1 MTARVAVV
9 DVGSNSVRLLLL
21 DRLTPDGAEG
31 PRRTTVTGLRRGAAA
46 DGAVAPDAL
55 ARLDAC
61 LAGYADAIRDAG
73 APPVVAVGTAAVR
86 EAPNADAIAALIRQ
100 RLGAELFVAPGERE
114 AALAFTGARMAL
126 GPDAGPCRVID
137 IGGASTEV
145 VQGDGAGPAHLVSLP
160 LGVVRHADASVAEA
174 RADAVRLVRAATGD
188 FPSGGPVVGLA
199 GTVTQAAALVL
210 GYYDPVA
217 IHRMRLSVAQIEQV
231 LQRSAAVDLEARK
244 AIPGMHPDR
253 ADVIVNGLAILLGA
267 LEALGADEV
276 VVSERDILDGI
287 AADPLLVP
295 TALTE

>member
-21 DRLTPDGAEG
+21 ERLTSDGAEG
-31 PRRTTVTGLRRGAAA
+31 PRITTVTGLRREAAP
-46 DGAVAPDAL
+46 DGAVAPGAL

-61 LAGYADAIRDAG
+61 LARYAEAIRDAG

-86 EAPNADAIAALIRQ
+86 EAPNAEAIADVIHR
-100 RLGAELFVAPGERE
+100 RLSTDLVIATGERE
-114 AALAFTGARMAL
+114 AGLAFAGARMAL
-126 GPDAGPCRVID
+126 GSDAGPCRVID

-145 VQGDGAGPAHLVSLP
+145 VQGDSSGPAHLVSLP
-160 LGVVRHADASVAEA
+160 LGVVRHAGLTVAEA
-174 RADAVRLVRAATGD
+174 RTHAVRLVSEATAD
-188 FPSGGPVVGLA
+188 FPATGPVVGLA

-217 IHRMRLSVAQIEQV
+217 IHRMRLSVAQLEDV
-231 LQRSAAVDLEARK
+231 LQRAAAVDLAARK

-267 LEALGADEV
+267 LEALRADEV

-295 TALTE
+295 ASLTE

>member
-21 DRLTPDGAEG
+21 ARLTPDGAEG
-31 PRRTTVTGLRRGAAA
+31 PRITTVTGLRRGAAP

-86 EAPNADAIAALIRQ
+86 EAPNADAIADVIRA
-100 RLGAELFVAPGERE
+100 RLGTELVIAAGERE

-126 GPDAGPCRVID
+126 GRDAGPCRVID

-145 VQGDGAGPAHLVSLP
+145 VQGDASGPAHLVSLP
-160 LGVVRHADASVAEA
+160 LGVVRHADVSVAEA
-174 RADAVRLVRAATGD
+174 RADAVRLVRHATAA
-188 FPSGGPVVGLA
+188 FPADGPVVGLA

-217 IHRMRLSVAQIEQV
+217 IHRMRLSVAQIEDV
-231 LQRSAAVDLEARK
+231 LQRSAAVDLAARK
-244 AIPGMHPDR
+244 TIPGMHPDR

-295 TALTE
+295 ASLTE